1 MNHPRVPIQR
11 ILVALDSS
19 AHSRAALVAAA
30 KLAVQLEAHLMGVFV
45 EDMNLLRLAQLP
57 FAREIRY
64 ASATPQKLDQTGL
77 GQQLRS
83 QADHAR
89 DELRQIAERHAL
101 EWSFRVLRGL
111 VAAELL
117 TAATEA
123 DLLVLGRAGRQAAP
137 RHWLGSTARTAV
149 AQHQHP
155 ILLMPPSYD
164 LSQPPLLLYD
174 GSAAAQRALLLAVTL
189 AEKHGRLSILFL
201 TSDATIAQQWQ
212 QTLQT
217 QIAGEALQ
225 IEYRMVSDVTG
236 LAAVF

>member
-1 MNHPRVPIQR
+1 
-11 ILVALDSS
+11 
-19 AHSRAALVAAA
+19 
-30 KLAVQLEAHLMGVFV
+30 
-45 EDMNLLRLAQLP
+45 
-57 FAREIRY
+57 
-64 ASATPQKLDQTGL
+64 
-77 GQQLRS
+77 
-83 QADHAR
+83 
-89 DELRQIAERHAL
+89 
-101 EWSFRVLRGL
+101 

-217 QIAGEALQ
+217 QLAGEALQ

-236 LAAVF
+236 LAAVFSSIEVGLIVAGQVELPLSRAIIESLFQAGEQPMLLVQ